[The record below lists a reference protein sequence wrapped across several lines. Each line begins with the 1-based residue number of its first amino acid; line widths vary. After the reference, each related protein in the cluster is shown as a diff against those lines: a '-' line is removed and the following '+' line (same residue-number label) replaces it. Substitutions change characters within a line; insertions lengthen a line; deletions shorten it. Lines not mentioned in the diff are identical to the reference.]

1 MKDFTA
7 VILAAGE
14 GSRMKSKTPK
24 VMHKICGIP
33 ILSHVIRAARKAGAS
48 RIVIVVGK
56 NRQIVQDAL
65 TDQDIEFVV
74 QEQQLGTGHALMQAK
89 EVVGENS
96 TITVLY
102 GDMPVITAE
111 SISSMVDFH
120 RKNNADATVMTAIVE
135 DPTGY
140 GRIIRENE
148 KVKAIREEKDA
159 SLEEKAIKEINSGF
173 YCFDS
178 SQVFKALSQVKNN
191 NRQGEYYLTD
201 VVEILNLENK
211 DVLAFKLKDPDELN
225 GVNDRRQLAHV
236 QRIIQQR
243 IVDEHMKNG
252 VTFINPEQ
260 VKVDVDVEIGQD
272 SILYPGVILEGNT
285 KIGQGCT
292 IIGQSRIVDSILGND
307 VIINLSH
314 IEGSEILDGVKIGP
328 YSNIRPDCVIGPDVK
343 IGDFVEVKNSSVGQ
357 GTKIPHLS
365 YIGDSDIGRNVNI
378 GAGVIF
384 VNYDGIKKH
393 HSLVQDNAFIGCNS
407 NLIAPAYVGKGAF
420 IAAGSTITDEVPEES
435 LAIARSKQEN
445 KEGWVRKRKDKLEG
459 GN

>member
-314 IEGSEILDGVKIGP
+314 IEGSQILDGVKIGP